1 MQLGT
6 APATSPIGPVEQL
19 RERIASRT
27 AQIGI
32 VGLGYVGLPT
42 AVAYAQAGF
51 PVTGIDLDIRRCA
64 SINSGRSHVEDIDDA
79 TLKPLVRE
87 GRLRA
92 VRSVELAGDL
102 DVVDVCVPTPLDK
115 SREPDLSAIVAV
127 VDVLR
132 PLLRPGQLIVL
143 TSTTYPGTTE
153 EIVLPAIEG
162 AGLRVGEDIF
172 LAFAP
177 ERIDPGNKAY
187 TLRTTPKVVGG
198 ITPAC
203 TEIAAAL
210 FSTIIDQVVT
220 VSNATAAEMTKL
232 LENTFRS
239 INIGLANEVAIMCH
253 HLGID
258 VWEVIRAAS
267 TKPYGFMPFFP
278 GPGLGGHCIPI
289 DPSYL
294 AWKLRR
300 LNYTARFID
309 LANEINRHM
318 PEYVVTRVAE
328 LLNEAERS
336 IRASRI
342 LLLGMAYKRDVGDLR
357 ESPAL
362 DIAALLARRGAEV
375 AYADPHVPAVRHEE
389 LALEA
394 VPLTPELLTAQN
406 LVLVTTD
413 HAAFDWPMVRDHARL
428 VLDTRGTAHGA
439 GRPTWHL
446 L

>member
-1 MQLGT
+1 MQLDT
-6 APATSPIGPVEQL
+6 APSTSPAGPAEKL
-19 RERIASRT
+19 RERIATRT
-27 AQIGI
+27 AHIGI

-42 AVAYAQAGF
+42 AVAYAQVGF
-51 PVTGIDLDIRRCA
+51 SVTGIDLDVRRCSA
-64 SINSGRSHVEDIDDA
+64 INSGRSHVEDIDDA
-79 TLKPLVRE
+79 SLRPLVRD

-92 VRSVELAGDL
+92 VRTIELAGDL
-102 DVVDVCVPTPLDK
+102 DVIDICVPTPLDK

-132 PLLRPGQLIVL
+132 PLLRPGQLVVL
-143 TSTTYPGTTE
+143 TSTTYPGTTD
-153 EIVLPAIEG
+153 EIVLPAIET
-162 AGLRVGEDIF
+162 AGLRVGEDVF

-177 ERIDPGNKAY
+177 ERIDPGNTSY

-198 ITPAC
+198 ITTTC
-203 TEIAAAL
+203 TTIAAEL
-210 FSTIIDQVVT
+210 FATIIDQVVT

-267 TKPYGFMPFFP
+267 TKPYGFMPFYP

-336 IRASRI
+336 IRGSCI
-342 LLLGMAYKRDVGDLR
+342 LLLGIAYKRDVGDLR

-362 DIAALLARRGAEV
+362 DIAVLLERRGATI
-375 AYADPHVPAVRHEE
+375 AYSDPHVHSVQHEN
-389 LALEA
+389 LSLESTK
-394 VPLTPELLTAQN
+394 LTSELLESQD
-406 LVLVTTD
+406 LVVVTTD
-413 HAAFDWPMVRDHARL
+413 HAAFDWAMVRDHARL
-428 VLDTRGTAHGA
+428 VLDTRGTSHGA